1 MKDINETNSNE
12 FQRIP
17 TNYENETINKSMDI
31 IFYKLV
37 FIKMI

>member
-17 TNYENETINKSMDI
+17 TNSNEFQRIT
-31 IFYKLV
+31 
-37 FIKMI
+37 KMKQ